1 MPQVTVYIRQGDLDK
16 WKALERKSAF
26 IHKALTGRV
35 RGEPISG
42 MIDNLSPGNIDPRQY
57 KVTLKEIQPDG
68 TEKDVSSQV
77 KPLKTPKEKKR
88 TFSDRVKELDE
99 KFIKPQQLEEAKHS
113 LEMLDRLEAKEAP
126 HVNYLR
132 KKKQ

>member
-1 MPQVTVYIRQGDLDK
+1 MPKVTIWIKNKDYDRWLAIKDRP
-16 WKALERKSAF
+16 AF

-77 KPLKTPKEKKR
+77 KPLKT
-88 TFSDRVKELDE
+88 S
-99 KFIKPQQLEEAKHS
+99 
-113 LEMLDRLEAKEAP
+113 KEAP
-126 HVNYLR
+126 HVNYLS
-132 KKKQ
+132 KKKK